1 MTTREIARH
10 LSERGLEEG
19 TTAFT
24 DVMTEQLDELFAHH
38 QYGDDGWW
46 IDDEQANE
54 WARAE
59 EEVRAYLRGDL

>member
-10 LSERGLEEG
+10 LKERGLEED
-19 TTAFT
+19 TAAFT
-24 DVMTEQLDELFAHH
+24 DVMTEKLDELFAHH

-46 IDDEQANE
+46 VDDEQANE

-59 EEVRAYLRGDL
+59 EEVRAYLRGAL